1 VLPIKIAYMSKLTL
15 YEAKYEMLPKVI
27 LIIVQIHQQ
36 VFKKLIP
43 SILSKTIFYNL
54 LLYASY

>member
-1 VLPIKIAYMSKLTL
+1 MSKLTL

-36 VFKKLIP
+36 VFDQLIP

-54 LLYASY
+54 LLNASN